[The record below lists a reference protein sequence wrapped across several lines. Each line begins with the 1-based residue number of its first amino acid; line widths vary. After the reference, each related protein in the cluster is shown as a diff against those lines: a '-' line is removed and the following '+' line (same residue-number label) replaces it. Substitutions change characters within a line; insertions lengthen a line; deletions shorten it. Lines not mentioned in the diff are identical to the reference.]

1 VIDEKIKKAMA
12 PCGLCCTT
20 CFAHKD
26 GDIRKYS
33 LKLKEKLGNF
43 HINAK
48 RFETMLDDPVFK
60 KYTVFK
66 ELLDYFSSENCSG
79 CRKEQCKI
87 FKNCGVRSCHQDK
100 KIDFCFQCDQF
111 PCSNTNFDDGL
122 YKGWVQIN
130 RKIKEI
136 GIEKFYET
144 AIKRPRYG

>member
-1 VIDEKIKKAMA
+1 MIDEKIKDAMA

-60 KYTVFK
+60 KYSVFK
-66 ELLDYFSSENCSG
+66 EVLDYFASENCSG
-79 CRKEQCKI
+79 CRKEQCRI
-87 FKNCGVRSCHQDK
+87 FKNFSQMQKNAVSELECQKGLLKNQV
-100 KIDFCFQCDQF
+100 
-111 PCSNTNFDDGL
+111 NFH
-122 YKGWVQIN
+122 V
-130 RKIKEI
+130 
-136 GIEKFYET
+136 
-144 AIKRPRYG
+144 